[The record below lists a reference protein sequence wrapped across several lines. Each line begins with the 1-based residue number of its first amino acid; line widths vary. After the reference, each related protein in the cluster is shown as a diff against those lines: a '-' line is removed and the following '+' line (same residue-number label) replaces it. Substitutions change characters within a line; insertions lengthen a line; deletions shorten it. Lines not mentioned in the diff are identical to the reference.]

1 MGSEPMPALLGGR
14 DPEGLVTAVS
24 DSFCVRLARMPFM
37 LPATRSDEPRL
48 ADVLPS
54 CLAAVSGAANRLELP
69 RVSRAI
75 VILVDGLG
83 TAALRQ
89 RAGHGRFLASRLDKR
104 STLFSGFPTTTAA
117 ALASLT
123 TGTSP
128 GEHGL
133 VGYTAL
139 VPASDRVANQ
149 LTGWGPD
156 MDPREWQ
163 RRPTLFQRAAEEG
176 VSAVAIGPGRYRD
189 SGFSEAVL
197 RGAEYIGADSIAA
210 RFDAARVELARGGK
224 RIGYL
229 YVPEL
234 DMAAHSHGWQS
245 DKWIRALEEL
255 DSAVSAFVPDLKGD
269 EGALLTADH
278 GVIDVPE
285 TSQVLFGLDP
295 DQVDGIR
302 HVAGDPRCLQ
312 LHFEPGLDDAARSRI
327 LDAWRSSEAE
337 RGWVLTRDEAIAE
350 GWFGEVDDEV
360 RPRIGDIIVA
370 ARKNIAYYDG
380 RKEHDQSRKMVG
392 QHGSWSPDELTVP
405 LLRFGAFQRP

>member
-1 MGSEPMPALLGGR
+1 MVGDR
-14 DPEGLVTAVS
+14 VPEDLVAAAS

-54 CLAAVSGAANRLELP
+54 CLAALTGEDNRLGLP
-69 RVSRAI
+69 KVSRAI
-75 VILVDGLG
+75 VVLVDGLG
-83 TAALRQ
+83 AAALRQ

-104 STLFSGFPTTTAA
+104 STLLSGFPTTTAA

-123 TGTSP
+123 TGAAP
-128 GEHGL
+128 GQHGL

-139 VPASDRVANQ
+139 VPESDRVANQ

-156 MDPREWQ
+156 MDPQRWQ
-163 RRPTLFQRAAEEG
+163 RKRTLFETATDAG
-176 VSAVAIGPGRYRD
+176 IPVSAIGPGRYRD

-197 RGAEYIGADSIAA
+197 RGAEYIGADRISD
-210 RFDAARVELARGGK
+210 RFDAALAELARGGK
-224 RIGYL
+224 QIGYL

-245 DKWIRALEEL
+245 DRWIRALEEL
-255 DSAVSAFVPDLKGD
+255 DSAVSAFVPRLRGD

-285 TSQVLFGLDP
+285 SSQVLFGLDP
-295 DQVDGIR
+295 AQVDGVR
-302 HVAGDPRCLQ
+302 HIAGDPRCLQ
-312 LHFEPGLDDAARSRI
+312 LHFEPDLDDAAKARI
-327 LDAWRSSEAE
+327 LDAWRSSEAD
-337 RGWVLTRDEAIAE
+337 RGWVLSREQAIEE
-350 GWFGEVDDEV
+350 GWFGVVDDEV
-360 RPRIGDIIVA
+360 RPRIGDVIVA

-380 RKEHDQSRKMVG
+380 RKENDQSRKMVG